1 MKKKLLSLIL
11 LFLLTL
17 QVSGQQQ
24 TVTSTISPVTF
35 EETTSITITI
45 NGSSI
50 NEATWG
56 VTGNALESD
65 RLAFIKAGATSV
77 LTKPVNVNAL
87 EKMLES
93 HGLSLAA
100 RKTALST

>member
-1 MKKKLLSLIL
+1 MRASVQCIFLDAQMPIMDGLECAVQIRASGSNVLI
-11 LFLLTL
+11 
-17 QVSGQQQ
+17 V
-24 TVTSTISPVTF
+24 
-35 EETTSITITI
+35 
-45 NGSSI
+45 
-50 NEATWG
+50 G

-87 EKMLES
+87 EKMLET